1 MWTRHLPG
9 GVHTFLN
16 ASILEHCQCSQ
27 PDQPVLIPKK
37 SGFVITLQIHYTLD
51 FFSDR
56 TKLWFPHKMGLIANP
71 LIDVVHFIRVF
82 CISVDFYGIS
92 IQCSRLIF
100 WQVYGLIHLQ
110 RILHFINSLEG
121 GGTPN

>member
-1 MWTRHLPG
+1 
-9 GVHTFLN
+9 
-16 ASILEHCQCSQ
+16 
-27 PDQPVLIPKK
+27 
-37 SGFVITLQIHYTLD
+37 
-51 FFSDR
+51 
-56 TKLWFPHKMGLIANP
+56 MGLIANP